1 MLTGLGR
8 LATGVWKV
16 FEKETYTHLPL
27 QVRRNVSDLEFP
39 GPERDGGRERER
51 QRERETERDGERDKQ
66 RHRERQRETQRKSHI
81 QTLKVSGTD
90 RVIYW
95 YT

>member
-51 QRERETERDGERDKQ
+51 QREREGETEGERERGGD
-66 RHRERQRETQRKSHI
+66 RERERGRGRGRERERERQ
-81 QTLKVSGTD
+81 QTKE
-90 RVIYW
+90 
-95 YT
+95 